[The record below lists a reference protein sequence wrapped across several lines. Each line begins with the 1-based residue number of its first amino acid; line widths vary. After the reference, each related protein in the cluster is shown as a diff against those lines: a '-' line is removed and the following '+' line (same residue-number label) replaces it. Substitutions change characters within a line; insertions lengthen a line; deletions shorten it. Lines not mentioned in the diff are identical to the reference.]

1 MQSLPKPLTAESIS
15 VLDQEGKP
23 VYEVYDLVQ
32 GGYAVSPSVPFVQER
47 SEQGTG
53 AWRTEVPVDYVFI
66 NQTGA
71 RSWIRDLN
79 PASPTRLSYSAGW
92 VEYLADHTNQGL
104 MAEDGWVW
112 LAASVVGFCGSPLTD
127 ATGYDIGVQR
137 FGFGSK
143 GNKALGIGNW
153 DPYPL
158 ATWMLHDKVV
168 MYQHDLDEGATTQN
182 LEAITWNLAFGV
194 VLGYVW
200 SYDPEAFPW
209 PTSQAR
215 IELANALQR
224 AVARRYVGAALSE
237 FTYLTAEVTRS
248 TFGEL
253 SVIANWHQ
261 TQAYVVDGSGIV
273 PGGYLARTGDGSVV
287 AGSCAGTFNGGPLSA
302 GTHFI
307 VIEHAAN
314 TVIVRQPDGADTDL
328 LVGGCSNGV
337 SYARALD
344 ANGTVIGNVSFTT
357 VGTRAQLNFARTVA
371 GQTVDRYELGCRPAR
386 PRRHLAR
393 PT

>member
-127 ATGYDIGVQR
+127 ATSFDLGIQRYGIGC
-137 FGFGSK
+137 K
-143 GNKALGIGNW
+143 GNKALGAGNW

-158 ATWMLHDKVV
+158 ATWTLHDKVV

-182 LEAITWNLAFGV
+182 VEAITWNL
-194 VLGYVW
+194 
-200 SYDPEAFPW
+200 
-209 PTSQAR
+209 
-215 IELANALQR
+215 
-224 AVARRYVGAALSE
+224 
-237 FTYLTAEVTRS
+237 
-248 TFGEL
+248 TFRL
-253 SVIANWHQ
+253 
-261 TQAYVVDGSGIV
+261 
-273 PGGYLARTGDGSVV
+273 
-287 AGSCAGTFNGGPLSA
+287 CAGTSGPIVPIGDSRLRRPRLACASLHCGGWPR
-302 GTHFI
+302 
-307 VIEHAAN
+307 
-314 TVIVRQPDGADTDL
+314 TV
-328 LVGGCSNGV
+328 GCSKE
-337 SYARALD
+337 S
-344 ANGTVIGNVSFTT
+344 
-357 VGTRAQLNFARTVA
+357 
-371 GQTVDRYELGCRPAR
+371 
-386 PRRHLAR
+386 
-393 PT
+393 